1 MKIIQETDVMGNIY
15 EVVVIENQDG
25 SVTSMFKSHYEELE
39 AAKEVK
45 ADEAKTK

>member
-25 SVTSMFKSHYEELE
+25 SVTSMLKTNYEELE
-39 AAKEVK
+39 AAKLNAPEL
-45 ADEAKTK
+45 